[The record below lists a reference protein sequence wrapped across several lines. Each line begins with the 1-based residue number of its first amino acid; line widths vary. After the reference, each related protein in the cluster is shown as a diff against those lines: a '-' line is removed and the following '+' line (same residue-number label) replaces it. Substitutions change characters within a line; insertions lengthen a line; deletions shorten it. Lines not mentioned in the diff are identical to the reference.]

1 MNTGGHKAI
10 AVIGEGITEKYYVES
25 LRAFAGSN
33 FQIVPKQ
40 LGIKASSLDELEKAV
55 QNAVEEGYDEVY
67 CLIDMDSKEKGASVQ
82 KYDKL
87 KSKYH
92 GKHIV
97 KKKKGIDCR
106 VSFIETRRCLE
117 LWFIYYFEYVTRH
130 FASYKEVENFLH
142 KFVSDYEKH
151 ERYFRSVGNLH
162 KKMLDCGG
170 DLKKAIRNARKSL
183 IELESTESSD
193 ASYSEMCNFFNALEI
208 KE

>member
-97 KKKKGIDCR
+97 KKKRD
-106 VSFIETRRCLE
+106 
-117 LWFIYYFEYVTRH
+117 
-130 FASYKEVENFLH
+130 FLH

>member
-97 KKKKGIDCR
+97 KKKKGFPSQVR
-106 VSFIETRRCLE
+106 V
-117 LWFIYYFEYVTRH
+117 
-130 FASYKEVENFLH
+130 
-142 KFVSDYEKH
+142 
-151 ERYFRSVGNLH
+151 
-162 KKMLDCGG
+162 
-170 DLKKAIRNARKSL
+170 
-183 IELESTESSD
+183 
-193 ASYSEMCNFFNALEI
+193 
-208 KE
+208 